1 MERVY
6 LTQAKYEELL
16 KKLQKMKKH
25 DRREIAKEIGIARD
39 KGDLKENAEY
49 HAAKE
54 KQGHI
59 EKEIAMLENKLSRVE
74 IMDNISVNKSAI
86 CIGARVYIENIK
98 TKDKLTYKL
107 VGAEDADF
115 AEGKLSITSPVGKA
129 LLGHKKRDIVKIQ
142 VPAGLLEYKI
152 TGFEY

>member
-16 KKLQKMKKH
+16 KKLEKLKKR

-59 EKEIAMLENKLSRVE
+59 EKEIAMLEEKLSRVE
-74 IMDNISVNKSAI
+74 ILDNISVNKSTV
-86 CIGARVYIENIK
+86 CIGATVHIENIK
-98 TKDKLTYKL
+98 TKDRLTYKL

-115 AEGKLSITSPVGKA
+115 AQGKLSITSPVGKA

-152 TGFEY
+152 TRFEY